1 VRGNLS
7 VNADILSPYSP
18 NFDNVSDAADVHACV
33 APSSIPGYNY
43 VGKCVS
49 SIKYKKDVEV
59 LRSGIEIIRRL
70 QPVTYRWKT
79 TGNAAIGLIAEE
91 VFKVEPK
98 LTSRDENDETQSV
111 KYDSV
116 TVVLV
121 NAVKEQQAQIETLV
135 SRLKTVE
142 SELSELKK
150 RKSVKPTALRMKSSI
165 RRR

>member
-1 VRGNLS
+1 MR
-7 VNADILSPYSP
+7 
-18 NFDNVSDAADVHACV
+18 NF
-33 APSSIPGYNY
+33 
-43 VGKCVS
+43 
-49 SIKYKKDVEV
+49 
-59 LRSGIEIIRRL
+59 RRL
-70 QPVTYRWKT
+70 TAVTYRWET
-79 TGNAAIGLIAEE
+79 TGTAAIGLIAQE

-98 LTSRDENDETQSV
+98 LTSRDENNEAQSV

-116 TVVLV
+116 TLVLV

-142 SELSELKK
+142 SELSALKK